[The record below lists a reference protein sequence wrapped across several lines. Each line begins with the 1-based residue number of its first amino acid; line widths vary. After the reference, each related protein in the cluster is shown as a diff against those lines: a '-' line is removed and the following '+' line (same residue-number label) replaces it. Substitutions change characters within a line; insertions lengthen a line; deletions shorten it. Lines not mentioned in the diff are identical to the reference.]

1 MSNNDSE
8 FEALDLLNIA
18 SFIAQV
24 DNIMSNNE
32 QNKYIH
38 KIIKAISLEINKL
51 HKENDIIIEQ
61 NKKIIKLLKEGEMKN
76 GINK

>member
-1 MSNNDSE
+1 MLNNDSE

-18 SFIAQV
+18 SFLAQV

-51 HKENDIIIEQ
+51 HKENNIIIEQ
-61 NKKIIKLLKEGEMKN
+61 NKEIIKLLKEGGKN
-76 GINK
+76 YGTY

>member
-1 MSNNDSE
+1 MLNDDSE

-18 SFIAQV
+18 SFLAQV

-38 KIIKAISLEINKL
+38 KVIKAISLEINKL
-51 HKENDIIIEQ
+51 HKENEILM
-61 NKKIIKLLKEGEMKN
+61 KKIDKILNILEGRK
-76 GINK
+76 

>member
-1 MSNNDSE
+1 MLNNDSE

-18 SFIAQV
+18 SFLAQV

-38 KIIKAISLEINKL
+38 KVIKAISLEINKL
-51 HKENDIIIEQ
+51 HKENEILM
-61 NKKIIKLLKEGEMKN
+61 KKIDKILNILEGRKWN
-76 GINK
+76 

>member
-38 KIIKAISLEINKL
+38 KNE
-51 HKENDIIIEQ
+51 
-61 NKKIIKLLKEGEMKN
+61 
-76 GINK
+76 